1 MLGLDQATELIITN
15 TEIEMQSTYEE
26 KEQLYKELLK
36 CTTPEAW
43 RTHVTA
49 NWDAFMAKW
58 QGSDLTKL
66 FKGENRTENVNNLK
80 SFMKEL
86 DETFTAFGSF
96 TTTYDKTLTDDKILG
111 LADQILKYA
120 DPTSTAKLTKKRDIL
135 LGRVRVLYQSRDNL
149 KYYPWC
155 DDGVHTDNSW
165 IKDKDGWWRKAFAL
179 FKPMLPV
186 WRERAFELREYDLAQ
201 ALKIL
206 RKRKNIVLQGAP
218 GCGKTYGIPEI
229 VTRLCGVLGQDDS
242 REEVVRKYKELIGKR
257 VFFTTFHPSLDYEDF
272 VEGYKPAERTEGD
285 GEADASNQ
293 SDFERRDGIFL
304 LACAAARS
312 QNIDSSES
320 AAPRSSK
327 TQLLN
332 VSSDDPVFLYN
343 PDDEERKVSFDRSS
357 EEETISEGTIRIRF
371 KLADLTQ
378 QVTKENV
385 EDWAMKEGQN
395 DDARVGSKN
404 LNCFF
409 SYPRKGRFA
418 VSYCAPKR
426 IDAIGQVLDN
436 DVEVEAVNEDEGVYT
451 LSRRVRWFF
460 LYEEQTEGEGEDA
473 VSRKVPGISTENHY
487 SGTIKRR
494 AFYRIDDALPVSTV
508 KSILVEQQFIDPPK
522 AFRPVVLVIDE
533 INRGNIAKIFGEL
546 ITLIEEDK
554 RDETSVMLPYSRTQ
568 FTVPKNLYIIGTMN
582 TADRSVGGI
591 DYALRRRFAFVRLRP
606 HELRFPKDGGKSFET
621 TLFKRVSK
629 LFIKEIPA
637 DGAPV
642 DRSDRDFLSEAY
654 EPEDVWPG
662 HSYFVTTPEIDVWS
676 RWQFEIRPLLEEY
689 VRDGVLRSEVKD
701 EIKKIEEE
709 LKDRHR

>member
-43 RTHVTA
+43 RIHVTA
-49 NWDAFMAKW
+49 KWDAFVEKW
-58 QGSDLTKL
+58 QGRDLAKL

-80 SFMKEL
+80 SFMKEI
-86 DETFTAFGSF
+86 DDTFMAFGSV

-111 LADQILKYA
+111 LADQILRYA
-120 DPTSTAKLTKKRDIL
+120 NPKSTAKLTKKINPL
-135 LGRVRVLYQSRDNL
+135 LGRVRVLYQSRDSL
-149 KYYPWC
+149 KYYPWY
-155 DDGVHTDNSW
+155 DDMVHTDYSW
-165 IKDKDGWWRKAFAL
+165 NRDTDGWWVKAYDL
-179 FKPMLPV
+179 FKSMLPA
-186 WRERAFELREYDLAQ
+186 WREHAFELREYDLAQ
-201 ALKIL
+201 ALKVL

-272 VEGYKPAERTEGD
+272 VEGYKPAERAED
-285 GEADASNQ
+285 ESEADASNQ

-320 AAPRSSK
+320 ATSKSGK

-332 VSSDDPVFLYN
+332 VNSDDPVFLYKI
-343 PDDEERKVSFDRSS
+343 DDEERKEIFKHSS
-357 EEETISEGTIRIRF
+357 EKQTICEGKIRIQIN
-371 KLADLTQ
+371 LADLGLQ
-378 QVTKENV
+378 MTKEKV
-385 EDWAMKEGQN
+385 IEWVKKKGQ
-395 DDARVGSKN
+395 DDSPRVGSKN

-409 SYPRKGRFA
+409 TYPRQGRFA

-436 DVEVEAVNEDEGVYT
+436 DVEVKAVNEDEGVYM
-451 LSRRVRWFF
+451 LARPVRWFF
-460 LYEEQTEGEGEDA
+460 LYEEQTEGEDA
-473 VSRKVPGISTENHY
+473 VSRKVPGISTLNYY
-487 SGTIKRR
+487 SAPIPSQ
-494 AFYRIDDALPVSTV
+494 AFYRVKPLSVSTV
-508 KSILVEQQFIDPPK
+508 QSILVEQKFIEPPK
-522 AFRPVVLVIDE
+522 AAKPVVLVIDE

-554 RDETSVMLPYSRTQ
+554 REETSVMLPYSRTQ

-606 HELRFPKDGGKSFET
+606 HELRFPKDGGKSFEA
-621 TLFKRVSK
+621 TLFKRVSE